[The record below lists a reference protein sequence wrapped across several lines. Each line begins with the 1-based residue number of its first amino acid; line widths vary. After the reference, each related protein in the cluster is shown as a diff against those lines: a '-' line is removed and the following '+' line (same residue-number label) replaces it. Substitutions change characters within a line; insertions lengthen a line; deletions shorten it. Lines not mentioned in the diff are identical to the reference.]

1 MATLNLW
8 LCCTSKKYISYI
20 TLKKPYT
27 FPISD
32 SQKKREWESERQPI
46 QRLVRVGPSPY
57 HLLYKWP
64 FRANLRPLRNPNATR
79 AAIPEHHQPHPPS
92 ERSGEREARRGEANM
107 AAAAVYGAGGA
118 MKGGKLGMEEARELQ
133 LNRIRITLS
142 SKNVKNLEKGNP
154 FFLFF
159 FYSFSSL
166 SFRED

>member
-92 ERSGEREARRGEANM
+92 ERSGEREARRSKHGGGCGVRRRRRDEGREARHGGGAG
-107 AAAAVYGAGGA
+107 AAAQSHPHHP
-118 MKGGKLGMEEARELQ
+118 LLQERQEPRE
-133 LNRIRITLS
+133 
-142 SKNVKNLEKGNP
+142 G
-154 FFLFF
+154 
-159 FYSFSSL
+159 
-166 SFRED
+166 